1 MIYLDSAATSL
12 WHPKEA
18 EERMIQALRGCGNA
32 GRGAHDA
39 TLDADRIVFETRM
52 RHELDHIDA
61 KILNL
66 LRENARMP
74 LKEIAEHVFL
84 SSPAVSAR
92 IERLEKEGYITGYQ
106 VKLNPA
112 LLGYPIKAFI
122 NLEVEPV
129 QKKEFYPYIEKVH
142 NVVECNCVTGDYS
155 MLIEGLFVS
164 TIELD
169 QFIGELQHFG
179 RTRTQIVFSTS
190 VEHRQV
196 TAHEAEE

>member
-1 MIYLDSAATSL
+1 MKHEKS
-12 WHPKEA
+12 K
-18 EERMIQALRGCGNA
+18 N
-32 GRGAHDA
+32 DA
-39 TLDADRIVFETRM
+39 M

-129 QKKEFYPYIEKVH
+129 QKKEFYPFIESCK

-155 MLIEGLFVS
+155 MFMEVIFK
-164 TIELD
+164 TTMELD
-169 QFIGELQHFG
+169 SFIGELQKFG
-179 RTRTQIVFSTS
+179 KTKTQIVFSTS
-190 VEHRQV
+190 VEYRNIFF
-196 TAHEAEE
+196 AE

>member
-1 MIYLDSAATSL
+1 MNSYRYL
-12 WHPKEA
+12 
-18 EERMIQALRGCGNA
+18 QGNA
-32 GRGAHDA
+32 DFVLCYGK
-39 TLDADRIVFETRM
+39 TLFNHRQYAEALPV
-52 RHELDHIDA
+52 L
-61 KILNL
+61 
-66 LRENARMP
+66 ENAC
-74 LKEIAEHVFL
+74 
-84 SSPAVSAR
+84 
-92 IERLEKEGYITGYQ
+92 
-106 VKLNPA
+106 
-112 LLGYPIKAFI
+112 I